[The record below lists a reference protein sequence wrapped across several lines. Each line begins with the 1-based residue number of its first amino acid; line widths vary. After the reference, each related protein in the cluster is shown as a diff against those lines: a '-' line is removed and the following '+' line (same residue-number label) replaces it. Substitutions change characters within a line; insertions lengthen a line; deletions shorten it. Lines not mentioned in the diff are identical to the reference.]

1 MTLRLLVPSS
11 GCASRA
17 PTGPC
22 SLYFVAA
29 PSSTFYQVLPQ
40 PHSPA
45 ATDTPSPAQVSLP
58 SLSLQGASAPG
69 CLPETLAPSHLPHEL
84 SAPYPWA
91 QALPASRPSP
101 HEGLGLL
108 SPVPPVSLTLSHLP
122 ILRLG
127 PSQALSCLTSRLSS
141 CQAALSLWPFPEW
154 PGSLSP
160 AADTAPALLTPWLH
174 ILLREESAAGSWLL
188 LALHPRF
195 PPAPHPAS
203 RPQSTLIHPGNTS
216 GLYLPRPWGPFP
228 CITFPWPCRSL
239 YTFFPWKAHLH
250 PPQHLR
256 PLSLLLP
263 GFFLL
268 SHLCWRPSP
277 TRLSAPVG
285 GP

>member
-1 MTLRLLVPSS
+1 MRPL
-11 GCASRA
+11 G
-17 PTGPC
+17 TGPARFPP
-22 SLYFVAA
+22 LTPRRPWIAE
-29 PSSTFYQVLPQ
+29 SS
-40 PHSPA
+40 S
-45 ATDTPSPAQVSLP
+45 SC
-58 SLSLQGASAPG
+58 LSDSV
-69 CLPETLAPSHLPHEL
+69 APSHLAPRSQPGLVLPH
-84 SAPYPWA
+84 
-91 QALPASRPSP
+91 
-101 HEGLGLL
+101 
-108 SPVPPVSLTLSHLP
+108 VPPVELPSCSLPVALP
-122 ILRLG
+122 RM
-127 PSQALSCLTSRLSS
+127 A
-141 CQAALSLWPFPEW
+141 WPE
-154 PGSLSP
+154 GSLSP

-174 ILLREESAAGSWLL
+174 ILPREESAAGSWLL